1 MERVLK
7 DKRVLV
13 TGGAGFI
20 GSNLT
25 DSLLGNGNSVVCL
38 DNFSTGKYSN
48 IKPFINNAAFTLI
61 EGDIRNYDDCCKAL
75 DGVDIVFHQAALG
88 SVPRSI
94 KDPVSTIDVNIGGF
108 TRILFAAKEKKIKR
122 FIYAASSSTYGD
134 SGELPKVE
142 DNIGKPLSP
151 YAITK
156 YADELIASNFS
167 ALYGI
172 EVIGLRYFN
181 VFGPNQDPEGEY
193 AAVIPKFVKALLR
206 KEPPVIFGDGSV
218 SRDFTFISN
227 VVQANNLAAVTQNNE
242 ALGQVYNIANGER
255 TTLIEL
261 FEIIRK
267 CASDFDGEILKIEPL
282 FGSARAGDIKHSF
295 ASVEKAGRLL
305 DYKPA
310 CTVKEGLKKS
320 VEWYLNEL

>member
-48 IKPFINNAAFTLI
+48 IKPYINNAAFTLI

-75 DGVDIVFHQAALG
+75 EGVDMVFHQAALG

-142 DNIGKPLSP
+142 ENIGKPLSP

-193 AAVIPKFVKALLR
+193 AAVIPKFIR
-206 KEPPVIFGDGSV
+206 KLMKREAPVIFGDGSV
-218 SRDFTFISN
+218 SRDFTVIGN
-227 VVQANNLAAVTQNNE
+227 VIQANHLAALTDDPNAV
-242 ALGQVYNIANGER
+242 GQVYNIANGQR
-255 TTLIEL
+255 TSLIQL
-261 FEIIRK
+261 FEMIRRF
-267 CASDFDGEILKIEPL
+267 AAELDPEIAKIEPL
-282 FGSARAGDIKHSF
+282 FGPERDGDIKHSF
-295 ASVEKAGRLL
+295 ASVEKAVRLL
-305 DYKPA
+305 KYQPA
-310 CTVKEGLKKS
+310 CTVEQGLRDDVRWFWKD
-320 VEWYLNEL
+320 L